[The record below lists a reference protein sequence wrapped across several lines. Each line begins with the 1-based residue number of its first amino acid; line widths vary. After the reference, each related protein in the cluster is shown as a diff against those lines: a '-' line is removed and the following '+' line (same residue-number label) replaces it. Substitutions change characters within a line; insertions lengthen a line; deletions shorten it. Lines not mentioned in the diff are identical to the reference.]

1 MLQLHQWL
9 ISVWLVRNRK
19 LLYGSCCNDGETR
32 CSCVL
37 ASLLL
42 LLASENYFHA
52 GCSSVLG
59 LGWACPL
66 QLPVTVDGSGQVGS
80 SCLTGQTDLEA
91 AACISA
97 TIWHCRHPF
106 RSSLP
111 EFWIWWV
118 RASLWWSDLTAL
130 NLMIECEMVAG
141 NAKCRALQ
149 LYKPAHAHSPLP
161 CLSILSWWVI
171 MKKLKVAKAPSY
183 LCAEIPSFSLM
194 FLLLSTHS
202 NWWCDF

>member
-1 MLQLHQWL
+1 MAPLNCNVFPYSASFFSCSSGHKFSLKYGLIVQCFSNVLGVTMAWILQL
-9 ISVWLVRNRK
+9 S
-19 LLYGSCCNDGETR
+19 
-32 CSCVL
+32 
-37 ASLLL
+37 
-42 LLASENYFHA
+42 
-52 GCSSVLG
+52 
-59 LGWACPL
+59 
-66 QLPVTVDGSGQVGS
+66 VTVDGSGQVGS

-183 LCAEIPSFSLM
+183 LCAKIPGFSLM
-194 FLLLSTHS
+194 FLLLHS
-202 NWWCDF
+202 NWWYNF